1 MFGTTNLFNGICG
14 KVQAGMCRLTM
25 NGNIAV
31 KCSGGYKTYNIKKG
45 RLTNVTNFCFDI
57 GSDFFFVIP
66 TCKVAKGDIILV
78 DGKPKCV
85 IEKHKDKDVITVIDY
100 ESSEIRQLVPERH
113 VFMGSVYYYGKIVSM
128 FGSSFKNGKGM
139 GNMFKMMMFSQM
151 MNGKTSGGGL
161 GDMGSMMAMSMMMG
175 GEGNMFGGLFDEIS
189 NGMSEFANE
198 EENDEDD
205 NNINEEEE

>member
-31 KCSGGYKTYNIKKG
+31 KCSGGYKTYNTKKG

-85 IEKHKDKDVITVIDY
+85 IEKQKDKDVITVIDY

-189 NGMSEFANE
+189 NGLGEFAND